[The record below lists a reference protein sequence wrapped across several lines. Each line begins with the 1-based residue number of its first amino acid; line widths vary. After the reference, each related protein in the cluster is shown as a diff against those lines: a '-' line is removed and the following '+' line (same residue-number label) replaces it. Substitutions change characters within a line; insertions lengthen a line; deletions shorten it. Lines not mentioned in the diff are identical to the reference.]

1 MYTSFGIPFCD
12 LFSAD
17 AGERQMRLARAAG
30 FAYTELQ
37 LGEELFDKRL
47 AAAKGADIFVS
58 AARLPSDGVSLIWE
72 RDEAWEPLHALY
84 LSALRAAKES
94 GISTVIA
101 SLDDGREAM
110 LPTQNGLSH
119 LRTLAADAEKMG
131 ICLAFE
137 NGASPECFEV
147 AVRSCCRSYHGVCFR
162 PAAFW
167 IATGSSAV
175 PSYAYKSLIALSLD
189 DIVRGKSGYIPGDGE
204 MDYVPLAASLAES
217 GYGGLLFASV
227 TREHAIYKN
236 MKYEAFASRTYEALL
251 RVVRMVRDRGGNL

>member
-1 MYTSFGIPFCD
+1 MYTSFGIPFCN
-12 LFSAD
+12 LFPD
-17 AGERQMRLARAAG
+17 TAGERQMRLARAAG
-30 FAYTELQ
+30 FAYTELRI
-37 LGEELFDKRL
+37 GEEHFDERL
-47 AAAKGADIFVS
+47 AYAKAADVFVS

-101 SLDDGREAM
+101 SLDDGREAAV
-110 LPTQNGLSH
+110 PTQNGLSH
-119 LRTLAADAEKMG
+119 LRALAADAEKMG

-137 NGASPECFEV
+137 NGASPECFEL
-147 AVRSCCRSYHGVCFR
+147 AVRLCCRGYHGVCFR

-175 PSYAYKSLIALSLD
+175 PAYAYKSLIALSLD

-204 MDYVPLAASLAES
+204 MDYAPLAASLVEAS
-217 GYGGLLFASV
+217 YGGLLFASV
-227 TREHAIYKN
+227 TREHAVYKN
-236 MKYEAFASRTYEALL
+236 MKYEVFASHTYDALL
-251 RVVRMVRDRGGNL
+251 RIVRMCRDKGGCL